1 MSVLPLKKQKEAK
14 KLRKAGWSHR
24 DIAERLNIA
33 LGSAFK
39 YSRQIRLSP
48 EQHLKL
54 KRRNINHLRL
64 SHKNQSHSKMLEARR
79 RGGRN
84 TPSKFKPKYSRRD
97 LLKLIEDFAETYGR
111 TPTKRE
117 FIAEYRAFLRVF
129 GTWNNAIK
137 AAGLAPNPVRFA
149 HKFIANDGHKCD
161 SLSEKIIDDWL
172 NARKIEH
179 KINVPYPGNN
189 RFTADFV
196 VGNYWIE
203 FFGLS
208 GEHER
213 YDELKKQK
221 VGVAKDHAL
230 DLIEIYPQDL
240 FPEFKLEE
248 RLAILLIRA

>member
-1 MSVLPLKKQKEAK
+1 MNPASLLVQKKIE
-14 KLRKAGWSHR
+14 KLRRRGSSHR
-24 DIAERLNIA
+24 DIAKALNVS
-33 LGSAFK
+33 LGTAFK
-39 YSRQIRLSP
+39 YSREVKLSTEQEHKLRVRGAIKLNARLTKEEKQRNGRKGGLVTPRTTKIPRSRLLEEIESFHRETGRVP
-48 EQHLKL
+48 L
-54 KRRNINHLRL
+54 KR
-64 SHKNQSHSKMLEARR
+64 
-79 RGGRN
+79 
-84 TPSKFKPKYSRRD
+84 
-97 LLKLIEDFAETYGR
+97 ETHHY
-111 TPTKRE
+111 
-117 FIAEYRAFLRVF
+117 IAYRRVF

-179 KINVPYPGNN
+179 RINVPYPGNN

-196 VGNYWIE
+196 VGNHWIE

-213 YDELKKQK
+213 YDELKEQK

-230 DLIEIYPQDL
+230 ALIEIYPQDL
-240 FPEFKLEE
+240 FPEFKLEK
-248 RLAILLIRA
+248 RLAILLTGM